1 MSLVVRYLVV
11 ALLAGLAFASRAQG
25 MTVDGR
31 LDELEWQTAE
41 SFAEFRVMEPL
52 TGAVP
57 EHRSTM
63 RVLARPEGLY
73 LAMETSVPRE
83 LRVRGRSPRDAKP
96 LPADPFVFIVDFEG
110 EGRSAYEFTVTISGS
125 VRDGVVLNQ
134 TQISYDWDAFWLHG
148 VHETDA
154 GWSAEV
160 MIPWWV
166 APSGQAGEGPRT
178 IGVYGAVYMKARSRR
193 FAFPAIEALNP
204 TFVQGF
210 QRVTV
215 PRYSGQ
221 ALDFYPYAAA
231 DRDLLGS
238 RTRARAGIDVFWKPN
253 GSNQLTATLNP
264 DFGQVESDDLVVN
277 FSATE
282 TFFGDKRPFF
292 TEGQQFFDLGF
303 GKAGRLVNTRRIG
316 AAPDAGEAGTSDVRA
331 AAKYTGQ
338 SGALEYGLFAA
349 LEDDTVESLGRE
361 FLATRLRR
369 STDEFALGWLG
380 TWVDRPTLGR
390 DAQVNAIDLDWYPRD
405 AVALQA
411 RAIRSELEGRGIDAV
426 GYGATVALRYQP
438 GGSFSQKV
446 EMTWLDDDFN
456 VNDLGYQER
465 ANVREITAE
474 TTLFRRSYPD
484 GHWLS
489 ASQWVFEGEAFRN
502 QTGERLPGRFEV
514 RRGLSLRNGDFLTF
528 SAWREFS
535 GIDDRIT
542 RGNGDLQLD
551 SGGGASVHWKP
562 AESGPWRFDVE
573 GNIRQESLGGSA
585 WNLSVAPKWVPTDA
599 LNLAFKV
606 EVDDNDGWLIWTG
619 GSEVGTFRRR
629 EYSAALEGNWF
640 PASRHELRLKFQWVG
655 LDAEG
660 RNAYSV
666 AGGAQ
671 PQRLAVPPADFSL
684 AQFGLQLRYRYEIAP
699 LSDLY
704 LVYGRGGEFFE
715 QGSRRRGAG
724 GLWSDALD
732 RTTADQVF
740 LKLRYRF

>member
-1 MSLVVRYLVV
+1 MHRLLL
-11 ALLAGLAFASRAQG
+11 ALLTGLALASHASG

-31 LDELEWQTAE
+31 LDELEWQKAE
-41 SFAEFRVMEPL
+41 RFDDFRVMEPL
-52 TGAVP
+52 SGAKA
-57 EHRSTM
+57 EHGSTM

-96 LPADPFVFIVDFEG
+96 LPADPFVFLVDFEG
-110 EGRSAYEFTVTISGS
+110 EGRTAYEFTVTISGS

-178 IGVYGAVYMKARSRR
+178 IGVYGAVFMKARSRR

-221 ALDFYPYAAA
+221 ALDFFPYASG
-231 DRDLLGS
+231 DLNRLED

-292 TEGQQFFDLGF
+292 TEGQQLFDVRF
-303 GKAGRLVNTRRIG
+303 TESGRLVNTRRIG
-316 AAPDAGEAGTSDVRA
+316 AAPDAGSAGASDVLA

-338 SGALEYGLFAA
+338 SGALEYGIFAA
-349 LEDDTVESLGRE
+349 LEDDSSEAQGRD

-369 STDEFALGWLG
+369 STEDFAFGWLG
-380 TWVDRPTLGR
+380 TWVDRPTR
-390 DAQVNAIDLDWYPRD
+390 DREALVNAVDLDWYPRS
-405 AVALQA
+405 AVAVQA
-411 RAIRSELEGRGIDAV
+411 RAMRSDLRDGSIDSI
-426 GYGATVALRYQP
+426 GYGATAAFRYQP
-438 GGSFSQKV
+438 GGSLSQQV
-446 EMTWLDDDFN
+446 EVVWLDDDFN

-465 ANVREITAE
+465 ADVRRITSD
-474 TTLFRRSYPD
+474 TTLYRRSYPE

-489 ASQWVFEGEAFRN
+489 ASQWGIEGGAFWN
-502 QTGERLPGRFEV
+502 QQGQGLPGWLEL
-514 RRGLSLRNGDFLTF
+514 RRGLNLRNGDSLTF
-528 SAWREFS
+528 GAWHEFS

-542 RGNGDLQLD
+542 RGNGDLHLGD
-551 SGGGASVHWKP
+551 GGGAWIHWKQ
-562 AESGPWRFDVE
+562 AESGPWRLDVE
-573 GNIRQESLGGSA
+573 ANLRRESLGGSA
-585 WNLSVAPKWVPTDA
+585 WELTFGPKWVPTDA
-599 LNLAFKV
+599 LNLALRV
-606 EVDDNDGWLIWTG
+606 GIDHSEGWLIWTG
-619 GSEVGTFRRR
+619 GSEVGTFRRN
-629 EYSAALEGNWF
+629 EYSASLEGNWF
-640 PASRHELRLKFQWVG
+640 PAPRHELRLKFQWLG

-660 RNAYSV
+660 RAGYSV
-666 AGGAQ
+666 AGGPD
-671 PQRLAVPPADFSL
+671 PQRLATSPEDFSL

-704 LVYGRGGEFFE
+704 LVYGRGGEFLE
-715 QGSRRRGAG
+715 EGSQRRGAG
-724 GLWSDALD
+724 QLWRGALD
-732 RTTADQVF
+732 RITADQLF
-740 LKLRYRF
+740 LKLRYRL

>member
-1 MSLVVRYLVV
+1 MHRFLLVLLTGLV
-11 ALLAGLAFASRAQG
+11 LASHASG

-31 LDELEWQTAE
+31 LDELEWQKAE
-41 SFAEFRVMEPL
+41 RFDDFRVMEPL
-52 TGAVP
+52 SGAKA
-57 EHRSTM
+57 EHGSTM

-96 LPADPFVFIVDFEG
+96 LPADPFVFLVDFEG
-110 EGRSAYEFTVTISGS
+110 EGRTAYEFTVTISGS

-166 APSGQAGEGPRT
+166 APSGKVGEGPRT
-178 IGVYGAVYMKARSRR
+178 IGVYGAVFMKARSRR

-221 ALDFYPYAAA
+221 ALDFFPYASG
-231 DRDLLGS
+231 DVNRLED

-292 TEGQQFFDLGF
+292 TEGQQLFDVRF
-303 GKAGRLVNTRRIG
+303 AESGRLVNTRRIG
-316 AAPDAGEAGTSDVRA
+316 AAPDAGVAGASDVLA

-338 SGALEYGLFAA
+338 SGALEYGIFAA
-349 LEDDTVESLGRE
+349 LEDDSREAQGRN

-369 STDEFALGWLG
+369 STEDFALGWLG
-380 TWVDRPTLGR
+380 TWVDRPTR
-390 DAQVNAIDLDWYPRD
+390 DREALVNAVDLDWYPRS
-405 AVALQA
+405 AVAVQA
-411 RAIRSELEGRGIDAV
+411 RAMRSDLRDGSIDSS
-426 GYGATVALRYQP
+426 GYGATAAFRYQP
-438 GGSFSQKV
+438 GGSLSQEV
-446 EMTWLDDDFN
+446 EVVWLDDDFN

-465 ANVREITAE
+465 ADVRRITSD
-474 TTLFRRSYPD
+474 TTLYRRSYPE

-489 ASQWVFEGEAFRN
+489 ASQWGIEGGAFWN
-502 QTGERLPGRFEV
+502 QEGQGLPGRLEV
-514 RRGLSLRNGDFLTF
+514 RRGLNLRNGDSLTF
-528 SAWREFS
+528 GAWHEFS

-542 RGNGDLQLD
+542 RGNGDLRLSD
-551 SGGGASVHWKP
+551 GGGAWIHWKQ
-562 AESGPWRFDVE
+562 AESGPWRLDVE
-573 GNIRQESLGGSA
+573 ANLRRESLGGSA
-585 WNLSVAPKWVPTDA
+585 WELTFGPKWVPTDA
-599 LNLAFKV
+599 LNFALRV
-606 EVDDNDGWLIWTG
+606 GIDHSEGWLIWTG
-619 GSEVGTFRRR
+619 GSEVGTFRRD
-629 EYSAALEGNWF
+629 EYSASLEGNWF
-640 PASRHELRLKFQWVG
+640 PAPRHELRLKFQWLG

-660 RNAYSV
+660 RAGYSV
-666 AGGAQ
+666 AGGPD
-671 PQRLAVPPADFSL
+671 PQRLATSPEDFSL

-704 LVYGRGGEFFE
+704 LVYGRGGEFLE
-715 QGSRRRGAG
+715 EGSQRRGAG
-724 GLWSDALD
+724 QLWRGALD
-732 RTTADQVF
+732 RITADQLF